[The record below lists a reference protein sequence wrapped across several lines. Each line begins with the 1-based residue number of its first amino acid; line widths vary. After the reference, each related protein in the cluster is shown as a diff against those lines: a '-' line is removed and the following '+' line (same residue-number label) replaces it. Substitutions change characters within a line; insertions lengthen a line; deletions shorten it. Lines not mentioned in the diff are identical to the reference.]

1 VTTAHMTDGFRA
13 PIFGRVLSGALKAAR
28 VAFMLLGPVGLLAVA
43 IIVRYVVF
51 EYFHGGD
58 ETLRALWHAL
68 GA

>member
-1 VTTAHMTDGFRA
+1 MTTAHMTDGFRA
-13 PIFGRVLSGALKAAR
+13 PIFGRALSGALKAAR

-58 ETLRALWHAL
+58 ETLRALWHAF